1 MSNMSKEIL
10 LVVEGVS
17 HEKGVSKEV
26 IFDAIEVALATAT
39 KKRYSEDAEF
49 RVAIDRESGEAYYA
63 NAFDKSGELWK
74 IWQIQKSWTED
85 PHYADQQGT
94 FKGGV
99 TPAGTR
105 VEAFQSINVIDLQ
118 NDRGT
123 LVPCRGQSYPDT
135 ELSKVKRTHDVNYL
149 TEGR

>member
-49 RVAIDRESGEAYYA
+49 RVAIDRESGDYETFRVWTVAEPSDDPEEPEWNPEAQLTLEEA
-63 NAFDKSGELWK
+63 KAKDPSLELGDTIEK
-74 IWQIQKSWTED
+74 
-85 PHYADQQGT
+85 P
-94 FKGGV
+94 
-99 TPAGTR
+99 
-105 VEAFQSINVIDLQ
+105 VESVEFGKRSVL
-118 NDRGT
+118 R
-123 LVPCRGQSYPDT
+123 S
-135 ELSKVKRTHDVNYL
+135 SKPICP
-149 TEGR
+149 G